1 MKKSKTELKTYFE
14 TGDKPT
20 QQNYEDLIDSF
31 IDAQQPAGEANRS
44 FVIDANGDVTVAVN
58 TPSGGGLPVGF
69 YQQGDFMPEVYK
81 GIMEVEYGSHTANFV
96 RVGNL
101 VQFSIHLSELVP
113 EEAGGD
119 LNITLPSGLPAIDF
133 GSVVVNSIIVGNSPE
148 SVLSPADIIVEAV
161 TIQDKIW
168 LKDRYGRTTN
178 IVFGTPGNQLII
190 SGTYQTNVY
199 QG

>member
-113 EEAGGD
+113 EDAGGD

-148 SVLSPADIIVEAV
+148 SVLSPTDIIVEAV

>member
-1 MKKSKTELKTYFE
+1 MKKSKTELKTYFQS
-14 TGDKPT
+14 GDKPT

-44 FVIDANGDVTVAVN
+44 FVIDANGEVSVAVN

-69 YQQGDFMPEVYK
+69 YEQGNYMPEVYK
-81 GIMEVEYGSHTANFV
+81 GTVEVNYGSHTANFV

-113 EEAGGD
+113 EDGGGD
-119 LNITLPSGLPAIDF
+119 FNITLPNALPAIDF
-133 GSVVVNSIIVGNSPE
+133 GSVVVNSIIVGSSPE

-178 IVFGTPGNQLII
+178 IVFGTPGSQLII

-199 QG
+199 QS